1 MANVTTDFNVS
12 PYYDD
17 YDEDKSYL
25 RVLFRPGYA
34 VQGRELTQLQTILQK
49 QVSRF
54 GDHIFKDGSSVLGGE
69 LTLDTEVSYLKL
81 ISTDTASDFEGAII
95 SDTSAVAGA
104 GVTRAQVL
112 SAVNAIGS
120 DAPTLIV
127 KFLSGTTFAAGS
139 TIYEEGTDTTGT
151 VAATGH
157 IGGASVVSINR
168 GVFFVNGFFA
178 LVLAQTLVLEKYSNT
193 PTYRI
198 GLTTTETIPTSD
210 NDTTLLDPST
220 GTTNANAPGANRFKI
235 VLTLAK
241 KVTTSTD
248 PVAANADSNFI
259 EIMRIA
265 NGIPT
270 KHVKYPIYS
279 EIDRTLARRT
289 YDESGDYTIKPFP
302 IQIIDHQG
310 ASGTTLASSDTTIT
324 GVLSDFE
331 NDFAVGDSIYLSSA
345 TTTYAA
351 VSSITNS
358 TSMVVGT
365 ALGNGTS
372 QKLYNRNRISAALD
386 PGKAYAK
393 GYEYESIGTEY
404 VDVLKGREVITE
416 TSFPINPNFGNSLKV
431 TNFFG
436 GSDSGVVFD
445 PESISTT
452 YDMHCVKKASI
463 GAGNILTYNSTKI
476 GTTRLRQIDYSSGDF
491 ANVAVSN
498 TAIFDM
504 YIFDTQFNA
513 ITANAMYDTGS
524 TTVILEG
531 TKSSTVADAYNG
543 AKIISGTETRVIDDY
558 AATSN
563 TATINLAFSTTS
575 TTKSFLIDV
584 PFSSDPV
591 ATNKIT
597 NHATYANRTESFT
610 VTSYDSAEK
619 RVYGTVDP
627 AAGQH
632 SSSTGAAFSHN
643 DQIYLVNSDGTS
655 NIDVDGG
662 TRTVNTVMNLSLIHI

>member
-17 YDEDKSYL
+17 YDEDKGYL

-49 QVSRF
+49 QSSRF
-54 GDHIFKDGSSVLGGE
+54 GEHIFKDGSSVLGGE
-69 LTLDTEVSYLKL
+69 LTLDTEVSYIKL

-95 SDTSAVAGA
+95 SDTSAVVGA
-104 GVTRAQVL
+104 GLVRAQVL

-139 TIYEEGTDTTGT
+139 TIYEEGTATEGT
-151 VAATGH
+151 AAATGH

-168 GVFFVNGFFA
+168 GVFFVNGFFV
-178 LVLAQTLVLEKYSNT
+178 LCLAQTLVLEKYSNT

-198 GLTTTETIPTSD
+198 GLTTTEAITTSD
-210 NDTTLLDPST
+210 GDATLLDPST
-220 GTTNANAPGANRFKI
+220 GTTNANAPGATRFKI
-235 VLTLAK
+235 TLTLAK
-241 KVTTSTD
+241 KVTTSSD

-259 EIMRIA
+259 EIMRVA
-265 NGIPT
+265 SGIPT

-302 IQIIDHQG
+302 VQILNHQG
-310 ASGTTLASSDTTIT
+310 SNGTTAASSDTTIT

-351 VSSITNS
+351 VSSITNA

-365 ALGNGTS
+365 ALGNGSAQT
-372 QKLYNRNRISAALD
+372 LYNRNRISAALD

-404 VDVLKGREVITE
+404 VDVLKGREVTTE
-416 TSFPINPNFGNSLKV
+416 ATFPINPNFGNSLKV

-436 GSDSGVVFD
+436 GSDSGLVFD

-452 YDMHCVKKASI
+452 YDLHCVKKANL
-463 GAGNILTYNSTKI
+463 GTAVLTYNSTKI
-476 GTTRLRQIDYSSGDF
+476 GTTRLRQIDYSSGNF

-531 TKSSTVADAYNG
+531 SKSSAVADAYNG
-543 AKIISGTETRVIDDY
+543 AKITSGTETRVIDDY
-558 AATSN
+558 TVTSN

-575 TTKSFLIDV
+575 TTKSFLL
-584 PFSSDPV
+584 
-591 ATNKIT
+591 
-597 NHATYANRTESFT
+597 
-610 VTSYDSAEK
+610 
-619 RVYGTVDP
+619 
-627 AAGQH
+627 
-632 SSSTGAAFSHN
+632 STAFSADPTAATIIADHGTF
-643 DQIYLVNSDGTS
+643 NSATKKFTTFIS
-655 NIDVDGG
+655 G
-662 TRTVNTVMNLSLIHI
+662 TRFFNRASIIARF